1 MRLFADIIMV
11 KYIFGVVIM
20 DNDGH
25 QLTFDFVKVAASYDN
40 NHIVAVTSNNMVRT
54 SFLPS
59 K

>member
-11 KYIFGVVIM
+11 KYIFVVVIM

-54 SFLPS
+54 S
-59 K
+59 